1 MLEYLFGILGLV
13 ALCAG
18 WVLFQE
24 WLKRVD
30 PEKGGFKAGC
40 GGCGSCRCGPEKEK
54 TFFERLP

>member
-1 MLEYLFGILGLV
+1 MLDYLLGILGLV

-30 PEKGGFKAGC
+30 PEQGSFKSGC
-40 GGCGSCRCGPEKEK
+40 SGCGSCSCRHEKEK
-54 TFFERLP
+54 DVF

>member
-1 MLEYLFGILGLV
+1 MLEHLFGILGLV

-30 PEKGGFKAGC
+30 PERGEFKAGC
-40 GGCGSCRCGPEKEK
+40 SGCGSGSCNSKKKKVALE
-54 TFFERLP
+54 

>member
-1 MLEYLFGILGLV
+1 MLDHLFGILGLV

-30 PEKGGFKAGC
+30 PEKGNFKAGC
-40 GGCGSCRCGPEKEK
+40 AGCGSCSCESEKEK
-54 TFFERLP
+54 TVS

>member
-30 PEKGGFKAGC
+30 PEKGSFKAGC
-40 GGCGSCRCGPEKEK
+40 AGCGSCSCESEKEK
-54 TFFERLP
+54 TVS